1 MPQITIIIYN
11 DSFETSIADLL
22 VLVVCCPNA
31 MVEMYMRKVL
41 YEKKHEKGTFW
52 KNMRKLLY
60 EKHERGTLWKNMRKV
75 CTFIKNLRKVLFK
88 WRSWGKMCLT
98 GSHSWY
104 NNQVIMRKVFYKFL
118 KWQII
123 FPYNFTLL
131 SASPQVWKRTV
142 LQIKIQP
149 KKYSHALTTY
159 FFKKYLKL
167 NF

>member
-1 MPQITIIIYN
+1 M
-11 DSFETSIADLL
+11 
-22 VLVVCCPNA
+22 
-31 MVEMYMRKVL
+31 
-41 YEKKHEKGTFW
+41 KKHEKGTLWKTWERYFL

-60 EKHERGTLWKNMRKV
+60 EKHEKGTLWKNMRKV
-75 CTFIKNLRKVLFK
+75 LLSKTFIKNFK

-149 KKYSHALTTY
+149 KKYSYALTTY
-159 FFKKYLKL
+159 FLKKYLKFSKWTL
-167 NF
+167 NVSDVRILSYRISGLWGRSCATLSPS

>member
-1 MPQITIIIYN
+1 
-11 DSFETSIADLL
+11 
-22 VLVVCCPNA
+22 

-41 YEKKHEKGTFW
+41 YE
-52 KNMRKLLY
+52 
-60 EKHERGTLWKNMRKV
+60 KNMRKV

-149 KKYSHALTTY
+149 KKYSYALTTY
-159 FFKKYLKL
+159 FLKKYLKFSKWTL
-167 NF
+167 NVSDIKDLSCRISGLWDRSCATLFPS